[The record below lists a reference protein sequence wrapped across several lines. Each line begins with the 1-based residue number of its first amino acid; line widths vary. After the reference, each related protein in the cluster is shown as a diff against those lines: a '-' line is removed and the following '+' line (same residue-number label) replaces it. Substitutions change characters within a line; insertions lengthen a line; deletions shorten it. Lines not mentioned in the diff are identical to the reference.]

1 MLNIDV
7 GILQFTFRF
16 LQFSC
21 LSIFSMNTSHIS
33 EVLDIFY
40 NNADDRIRDKIFM
53 GSPYIIISIYLVYV
67 LFIVKI
73 LPKFME
79 NRKPLNYD
87 VLMSSLDAIL
97 CVFACYFFLHALVG
111 WMYFYNWACQPIDRS
126 DIWLSNKE
134 IKLAH
139 EFLLSKFLYILQSI
153 VFIICKKNSPF
164 ATYLLCHHTLF
175 PIMLWF
181 GINFYPGGHATF
193 IGLINSFV
201 HVNTT
206 VMRFMAIKFPETG
219 FRTYQRLIHVL
230 LNVSTSQCPLELRH
244 FTVNLF
250 HRYFNT
256 LPYFVIRRFYSSC
269 MIVECQK
276 F

>member
-1 MLNIDV
+1 
-7 GILQFTFRF
+7 
-16 LQFSC
+16 
-21 LSIFSMNTSHIS
+21 MNTSQIS
-33 EVLDIFY
+33 EIFDIFY

-53 GSPYIIISIYLVYV
+53 GSPYILILIYLFYV

-97 CVFACYFFLHALVG
+97 CVVACYFFLHALFA
-111 WMYFYNWACQPIDRS
+111 WMYLYNWTCQPIDQS
-126 DIWLSNKE
+126 DVWLSNIE
-134 IKLAH
+134 IRLSHA
-139 EFLLSKFLYILQSI
+139 FLMSKFLYIPQSI
-153 VFIICKKNSPF
+153 VLIICKKDSPF
-164 ATYLLCHHTLF
+164 ATYLLYHHTLF

-206 VMRFMAIKFPETG
+206 VMRFMTIKYPKTG
-219 FRTYQRLIHVL
+219 FRTHQRLFHIL
-230 LNVSTSQCPLELRH
+230 LNVSTNQRVLELY
-244 FTVNLF
+244 L
-250 HRYFNT
+250 
-256 LPYFVIRRFYSSC
+256 S
-269 MIVECQK
+269 
-276 F
+276 